1 MFQLI
6 KLHKVINF
14 FNQIRALSAVVD
26 FESGAVFSANL
37 RGVRRF
43 YGMDRWRALTKMHE
57 NSELDLEKIKDFS

>member
-1 MFQLI
+1 
-6 KLHKVINF
+6 
-14 FNQIRALSAVVD
+14 
-26 FESGAVFSANL
+26 L